1 MSDESFNALDALLQE
16 EAQAVS
22 ALTLENARLRSL
34 LAERDAAVAPL
45 DPAVMLAEL
54 QATKALQAELARELR
69 TLREAQ
75 AATAA
80 VQDQVNEVA
89 LLRASLADLAG
100 QLEAEKMRVSTL
112 EAQRRAEEEK
122 VTTLR
127 STVEE
132 SRRALMRLQNEAG
145 SQKRQPEAPP
155 ATKRGSIDPNFSFP
169 PRRRSLLAGE
179 LNLPRRRSSLG
190 LAAIAGSP
198 ETPSSPTEE
207 QPPPL
212 SGLGFA
218 VESSFSAPVALASSP
233 TRTSTATPLAR
244 YAHRRGSASIAVMPE
259 DDDDS
264 QRVSRL
270 RELRLGVHSTK
281 IASRRSS
288 AVSGLPDFVQP
299 GDFEWDLERRFARRL
314 STSSWRYARSNA
326 GDESDGDAPLSAN
339 LRLLGRKDSIAAF
352 QSWSRRSSSTDS
364 MSNFSISAGSQRS
377 TEQMSEL
384 RLQLEGLK
392 IQLAEAEEGRRASEA
407 CLSALRSF
415 IAGGEQHED
424 LPLSL
429 PPLPSDPLAD
439 TLGDDSPAA
448 AGCPPAP
455 RQGSRW
461 SLPRL
466 SFATPRRESAAAYDP
481 SRRPSTA
488 STASCTTND
497 NRATP
502 CLPSF
507 GAFSFSAL
515 VSRSTATTEAE
526 TSPRMAHA
534 PKLESFPV
542 EPSPLLRSY
551 SATSLARTSGHSP
564 STSIDDGAS
573 LADSVAPSLVSDLGS
588 SACSA
593 ASSRAPSPVQGTRAL
608 SSAGLGVGFGGDDE
622 GTLPR
627 AVIELAAGQA
637 STHPFALSDDLAF
650 AWDGAADE
658 RDAVV
663 EAARMPMVKGSLVPL
678 SSAVRQF
685 RA

>member
-1 MSDESFNALDALLQE
+1 MSDESFNAIDALLQE
-16 EAQAVS
+16 EVQAVS
-22 ALTLENARLRSL
+22 ALTQENARLRSL
-34 LAERDAAVAPL
+34 LAERDAALAPL

-54 QATKALQAELARELR
+54 QATKALQAELALELR

-75 AATAA
+75 AAAAA
-80 VQDQVNEVA
+80 VDDQVSEVA
-89 LLRASLADLAG
+89 VLRASLADLAG
-100 QLEAEKMRVSTL
+100 QLEAEKLRVSSL
-112 EAQRRAEEEK
+112 EAQRRNEEEK

-132 SRRALMRLQNEAG
+132 SRRALMRLQIEAAA
-145 SQKRQPEAPP
+145 QKRQNDAPP
-155 ATKRGSIDPNFSFP
+155 AVKRGSIDQNFSFP

-198 ETPSSPTEE
+198 ENPSSPTEE
-207 QPPPL
+207 QPAPL

-218 VESSFSAPVALASSP
+218 VESPFAASVQLGTSP

-244 YAHRRGSASIAVMPE
+244 YAHRRGSASIAVMP
-259 DDDDS
+259 DDDDDA
-264 QRVSRL
+264 QRVNRL

-281 IASRRSS
+281 IASRRGSTISS
-288 AVSGLPDFVQP
+288 SGLPDFVQP
-299 GDFEWDLERRFARRL
+299 GEFEWDLERRFARRL
-314 STSSWRYARSNA
+314 STSSRRYARSNA

-339 LRLLGRKDSIAAF
+339 LRLLGRKDSLAVF
-352 QSWSRRSSSTDS
+352 DSWSRRSSFADS
-364 MSNFSISAGSQRS
+364 MSNCSASTGSQRS
-377 TEQMSEL
+377 TEQLSDL

-407 CLSALRSF
+407 CLSALRTYISRSD
-415 IAGGEQHED
+415 ERKE

-429 PPLPSDPLAD
+429 PPLPSDPSAD
-439 TLGDDSPAA
+439 LLGDDSPSVAH
-448 AGCPPAP
+448 CPPAP

-461 SLPRL
+461 SIPRL
-466 SFATPRRESAAAYDP
+466 SFSTPRRESGTAYDP

-488 STASCTTND
+488 STASCTTFD

-502 CLPSF
+502 SLPSF

-515 VSRSTATTEAE
+515 VSRSAATIETE

-534 PKLESFPV
+534 PTLESFPV
-542 EPSPLLRSY
+542 EPSPLLRS
-551 SATSLARTSGHSP
+551 SSSSSIGRTSGHSP

-593 ASSRAPSPVQGTRAL
+593 ASSRSSSPVHGACAL
-608 SSAGLGVGFGGDDE
+608 PSLGLGMDGS
-622 GTLPR
+622 PR
-627 AVIELAAGQA
+627 VTIDLAAEEA
-637 STHPFALSDDLAF
+637 SAHPFALADDLELAF
-650 AWDGAADE
+650 AGSADE

-663 EAARMPMVKGSLVPL
+663 AAARMPMVKGSLVAM
-678 SSAVRQF
+678 SSAVKAQ